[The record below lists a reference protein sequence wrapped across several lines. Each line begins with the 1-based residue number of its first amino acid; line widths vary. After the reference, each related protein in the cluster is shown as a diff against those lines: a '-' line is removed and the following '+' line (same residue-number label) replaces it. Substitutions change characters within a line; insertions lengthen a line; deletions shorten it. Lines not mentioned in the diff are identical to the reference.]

1 MEVGGHALCTFHLT
15 GAWAVA
21 EVGAVYEPARKATS
35 ATTVVATIANLKGTS
50 VRMGHPSV
58 GRRPAVRRPVEVF
71 AASEKW
77 RESMQAGARCQ
88 YHCCA
93 LSCWLMRAV
102 SLPNGPAQAGQDP
115 RRRGS
120 RVSRSA
126 SPSTAVKRELGAP
139 RPLPPCARGT
149 SR

>member
-88 YHCCA
+88 YHCWGVMLADARC
-93 LSCWLMRAV
+93 L
-102 SLPNGPAQAGQDP
+102 GGG
-115 RRRGS
+115 RG
-120 RVSRSA
+120 RSGGCGR
-126 SPSTAVKRELGAP
+126 S
-139 RPLPPCARGT
+139 
-149 SR
+149 